1 LLQIERFQ
9 RHVARRTDQNQKSLG
24 RNIDYEIIK
33 LAIITELDAVNLCQ
47 LASAIKNK
55 AIREL
60 LPEVAK
66 EQKKHV
72 GKIPN
77 VAPKIS

>member
-24 RNIDYEIIK
+24 RNIDHEIIK

-66 EQKKHV
+66 EQKKHA